1 VAISRSLLSAGAT
14 TTTPPMTTRREVLRL
29 GGVAGAGVI
38 AAACSVAPHGHA
50 NRSVTTTSD
59 ASGSIEL
66 PSLFDADPQAQQAAH
81 RLLAIAP
88 SAEELRIH
96 EQFMQLAVDVSGG
109 NASYPFGAVIVDH
122 MTGEVLGR
130 GVNGSSQSPML
141 HGEAVAINDYIAR
154 HGNQGWNRSTLY
166 STGEPCAMCCGALAW
181 AGVPRVVW
189 GSSIGAIRK
198 SDIAQIDICA
208 VEVAARA
215 YEMYTPELYLGGVLA
230 DVTDKRFATRRR

>member
-1 VAISRSLLSAGAT
+1 
-14 TTTPPMTTRREVLRL
+14 MTTRREVLRL

-166 STGEPCAMCCGALAW
+166 STGESCALSL
-181 AGVPRVVW
+181 PFP
-189 GSSIGAIRK
+189 
-198 SDIAQIDICA
+198 
-208 VEVAARA
+208 EVAWKPQ
-215 YEMYTPELYLGGVLA
+215 MTPHIQL
-230 DVTDKRFATRRR
+230 